1 MVDTSPLAPSGSA
14 GGAAY
19 QPSGRSIRVRPG
31 SEPASGRE
39 SPPNTAAASAGTY
52 IEVKRLILAAGT

>member
-19 QPSGRSIRVRPG
+19 QPSGRSISVRPG
-31 SEPASGRE
+31 SEPDPGPE
-39 SPPNTAAASAGTY
+39 PPPNTAAASAGAY
-52 IEVKRLILAAGT
+52 IEVKRSRLPAGT